1 MARKCKEDAEKTRQ
15 AVIESA
21 LDVFSDKGYAKATFD
36 EIAARAG
43 FTKGAVYWYFRN
55 KADLVAA
62 LIIEYTQSKR
72 QELTQRLP
80 QGNTFEDLLEY
91 FTQWADACAKDMKF
105 SRFQRFIMCQMEW
118 SEAVLSRVDKTLAT
132 NKDWH
137 LEKVRNVLVES
148 EKAGT
153 LKDGVNI
160 DVVKHVIISTYL
172 GIVFSSIS
180 RRVTYDLV
188 DMVKTGLTL
197 LFDGLKK

>member
-80 QGNTFEDLLEY
+80 QGNTFDDLLEY

-148 EKAGT
+148 EKTGT

-160 DVVKHVIISTYL
+160 DVVQHVIISTYL